1 MQILIQKDGA
11 TVIPKEVADA
21 AEAQVY
27 RDRGFGVQI
36 VGENGD
42 VTEMA
47 LHVND
52 EPDPEDLLKKGKPKA
67 PAPGT
72 AA

>member
-21 AEAQVY
+21 AEAQAY

-36 VGENGD
+36 VGEE
-42 VTEMA
+42 VAEMA
-47 LHVND
+47 VYTD
-52 EPDPEDLLKKGKPKA
+52 DPGEGKPTKGKPKA

>member
-11 TVIPKEVADA
+11 TVIAKEVADA
-21 AEAQVY
+21 EEAQAY

-36 VGENGD
+36 VGED
-42 VTEMA
+42 VADMA
-47 LHVND
+47 VHAD
-52 EPDPEDLLKKGKPKA
+52 DPPEDKPKKNKPKA

-72 AA
+72 AG